1 MFDYHLLYLLPIV
14 FLAYFCKATT
24 GFGAAIILLPLGS
37 LVIGPIPALMLA
49 TLLDVIGGVALLR
62 IDSTR
67 DSWRL
72 WLPLGVAMMLGAGI
86 GGLLLKFVA
95 LRNIDYFL
103 GVTLFIVGVWLIFF
117 RLRQRAAVESA
128 ILPDSYTGKDLAVC
142 LLAGTS
148 GGLTGVS
155 GPPLMYYFGKKFAKE
170 SLRKILTRIFLAE
183 AMARVA
189 TYIVVGVAQPGIIL
203 LGLLATPFLYLGLYA
218 GNHVFFRIPEI
229 WFSRVAGVVVI
240 ASALKLMW

>member
-24 GFGAAIILLPLGS
+24 GFGATIILLPLGS

-49 TLLDVIGGVALLR
+49 TLLDVIGGIALLR

-67 DSWRL
+67 DSWHL
-72 WLPLGVAMMLGAGI
+72 WLPLAVAMVLGAGT

-103 GVTLFIVGVWLIFF
+103 GVTLLIVGAWLIFF
-117 RLRQRAAVESA
+117 RLRQRTVVENA

-155 GPPLMYYFGKKFAKE
+155 GPPVMY
-170 SLRKILTRIFLAE
+170 
-183 AMARVA
+183 
-189 TYIVVGVAQPGIIL
+189 
-203 LGLLATPFLYLGLYA
+203 
-218 GNHVFFRIPEI
+218 H
-229 WFSRVAGVVVI
+229 
-240 ASALKLMW
+240 